1 MRRAVTR
8 LGSLGAA
15 AIAVVAVTT
24 PGVTPSS
31 SSVAVDQHLTIAG
44 ESEVGSPW
52 TPATLRCD
60 SYCFVRARAFFDS
73 VAAFGSDGQVHGMLA
88 ESIVPNTDFT
98 EWTITVRPGISFT
111 DGTPVDA
118 DAVITNLQAT
128 GVNGLLATAL
138 DDVAKVP
145 DPAHPGQVML
155 DIDKVDDMTLTIH
168 TGADGDP
175 ERPLPWRDF
184 PHLLTGQWGLIASPR
199 WLDAVADD
207 PALATAPIGSGPF
220 IVDSYEPYGS
230 LEAHRNPDYWMTDAD
245 GQQLPYLDSIS
256 FRVIEDPQ
264 TSVEALDAGDI
275 DLFATTNGLAITD
288 AQERDDEVSVTV
300 QDTFVDSYY
309 LLIDLSKPGPLQDR
323 RVRCAMSLAIDRD
336 EFNDA
341 TSNGFDPSANGLFS
355 PGQQGY
361 LADNGLSMDQDL
373 DTARALIA
381 DYESATGTDV
391 QFTLGHTPPNAIA
404 FGAQLLEDWW
414 SSIGIDVDDRTI
426 PQSDL
431 IDQALVGAPDFE
443 VFLWRGHA
451 GVLVDEQH
459 LWWDSSNAAPDGT
472 PSLNLGRLRDP
483 AIDAALDRARTATT
497 EDEASSAAADINR
510 IIAHECYAIPLAW
523 VPWAVMSAAD
533 VSGLGQLVLP
543 DGTRVLGPVGLNGQ
557 YLLQTLRRTND

>member
-1 MRRAVTR
+1 MRRAMTR

-15 AIAVVAVTT
+15 AVALVAVTM
-24 PGVTPSS
+24 PGVSPSS
-31 SSVAVDQHLTIAG
+31 SVVVDQHVTIAG

-52 TPATLRCD
+52 MPATLRCD

-88 ESIVPNTDFT
+88 ESIVPNSDFT

-111 DGTPVDA
+111 DGTAVDA

-128 GVNGLLATAL
+128 GINGLLATAL
-138 DDVAKVP
+138 SDVAKVP
-145 DPAHPGQVML
+145 DPAHPGDVML
-155 DIDKVDDMTLTIH
+155 DIDKVDDMTLTVH
-168 TGADGDP
+168 TGASGDP
-175 ERPLPWRDF
+175 ARPLPWRDF

-207 PALATAPIGSGPF
+207 PALAAAPIGSGPF

-264 TSVEALDAGDI
+264 TSVEALEAGDI

-288 AQERDDEVSVTV
+288 AQARDDEVSVTV

-361 LADNGLSMDQDL
+361 LADNGLPMDQDL
-373 DTARALIA
+373 ETARALIA

-391 QFTLGHTPPNAIA
+391 QFTLGHTPPNAIS

-431 IDQALVGAPDFE
+431 INRALVGAPDFE
-443 VFLWRGHA
+443 VFLWREHA
-451 GVLVDEQH
+451 GALVDQQH
-459 LWWDSSNAAPDGT
+459 LWWHSSNAAPDGT

-497 EDEASSAAADINR
+497 EDEATTAAADINR
-510 IIAHECYAIPLAW
+510 IIARECYAIPLAW
-523 VPWAVMSAAD
+523 VPWAVMSAPD

-543 DGTRVLGPVGLNGQ
+543 DGTDVLGPVGLNGQ

>member
-1 MRRAVTR
+1 M
-8 LGSLGAA
+8 G
-15 AIAVVAVTT
+15 
-24 PGVTPSS
+24 
-31 SSVAVDQHLTIAG
+31 QHLTIAG

-73 VAAFGSDGQVHGMLA
+73 VAAFGSDGRVHGMLA

-145 DPAHPGQVML
+145 DPARPGQVML

-168 TGADGDP
+168 TGAGGDP
-175 ERPLPWRDF
+175 ARPLPWRDF
-184 PHLLTGQWGLIASPR
+184 PQLLAGQWGLIASPR

-230 LEAHRNPDYWMTDAD
+230 LEAHRNPNYWMTDAD
-245 GQQLPYLDSIS
+245 GHQLPYLDSIS
-256 FRVIEDPQ
+256 FRVIDDPE
-264 TSVEALDAGDI
+264 TSVEALAAGDI
-275 DLFATTNGLAITD
+275 DLFATTNGLAITA
-288 AQERDDEVSVTV
+288 AQGRDDVSVTV
-300 QDTFVDSYY
+300 QDTFVDTYY

-361 LADNGLSMDQDL
+361 LADNGLPMDQDL
-373 DTARALIA
+373 ETARALIA

-391 QFTLGHTPPNAIA
+391 RFTLGHTRPDRHRLRCPAPGRLVVEHRYRRRRPDHPPERPHQPRPRRRPGLRGVPLARTRRRA
-404 FGAQLLEDWW
+404 RRPTAHVVALVERRPRRHAVAQPRPTPRPRHRRRPRPRPHRHHRRRGLDGRRRHQSDHRPPVLRHPAGLGAMGRHQRHRTSPGSANWCCPTAPQCSAPSASTASTCCRPCAGRTTDRPSDEDWC
-414 SSIGIDVDDRTI
+414 RT
-426 PQSDL
+426 P
-431 IDQALVGAPDFE
+431 
-443 VFLWRGHA
+443 
-451 GVLVDEQH
+451 
-459 LWWDSSNAAPDGT
+459 
-472 PSLNLGRLRDP
+472 
-483 AIDAALDRARTATT
+483 
-497 EDEASSAAADINR
+497 
-510 IIAHECYAIPLAW
+510 
-523 VPWAVMSAAD
+523 
-533 VSGLGQLVLP
+533 
-543 DGTRVLGPVGLNGQ
+543 
-557 YLLQTLRRTND
+557 